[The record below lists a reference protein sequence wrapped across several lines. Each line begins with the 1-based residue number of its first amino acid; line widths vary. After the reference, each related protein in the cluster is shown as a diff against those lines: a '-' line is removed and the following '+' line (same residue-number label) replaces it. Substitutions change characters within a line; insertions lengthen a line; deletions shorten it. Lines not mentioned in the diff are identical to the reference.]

1 MMVLHGDPANPSA
14 PCRPVTRAQ
23 VAASGLQ
30 YLALG
35 HIHTRGQLEAGGAL
49 CAWPGCP
56 MGRGL

>member
-1 MMVLHGDPANPSA
+1 M
-14 PCRPVTRAQ
+14 TRAQ

-49 CAWPGCP
+49 CAWPWLPHGP
-56 MGRGL
+56 GL